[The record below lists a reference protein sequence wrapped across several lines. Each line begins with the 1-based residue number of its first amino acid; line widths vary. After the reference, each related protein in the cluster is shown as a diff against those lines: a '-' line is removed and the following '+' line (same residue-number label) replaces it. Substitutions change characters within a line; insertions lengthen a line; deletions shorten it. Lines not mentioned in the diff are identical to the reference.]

1 MSIYNYKVG
10 GSLEY
15 QHPTYTVRQADRELY
30 EGLKS
35 LEFCYVLNSRQM
47 GKSSLRVQMMNRL
60 QAEGINC
67 VAIDLTLIGSDAL
80 TPENWYGGIAFELLS
95 GFDLLSEVNFNTW
108 WRDRKVLPPVQRL
121 SLLIEEILL
130 THLSDNIVI
139 FIDEIDSVKSL
150 DFPTDDFFA
159 LIRGCYNRRVDHPH
173 YKRMTF
179 CLLGVATPSDLIE
192 DKGRTPFNIGKAI
205 ELTGFTFDEAKL
217 SLTPGLAEKI
227 DNPELIIEAVLDW
240 TGGQPFLTQKLCHI
254 IYNHSKNTNKKSNTQ
269 QPHSLPHKQKQ
280 INKNQQPTID
290 NLVETHII
298 NNWESQDEPEHLKTL
313 RNRLLSNSQNTG
325 RLLGIYQ
332 EILHKGEIIADD
344 SPEQSQLR
352 LTGLVCKQQGK
363 LKIYNRIYQEVFNR
377 YWVEKELSSLRPYTE
392 SFTAW
397 ITSNRQDESRLLRG
411 RALQEALDWKTGKSL
426 SVEDD
431 DFLAASQQKELEA
444 QREANKILA
453 DAKQKAEQLLEEAKA
468 AKQQAEAL
476 LTQTKKLTQIER
488 NDVKALRLFEVEGR
502 EIESLLLAMEVAQA
516 WQKLTENQPNK
527 TNFPSPAPS
536 STPSAAK
543 PITSLT
549 PSSTPSAAKH
559 HLSLQKILEQI
570 REKNQFTGHQG
581 AVNSVSF
588 SPNGKYIA
596 TASEDGTARLWN
608 QEGNLEVELI
618 GHQGKVRSI
627 SFSPNGEYIATASE
641 DSTAILWDLSG
652 NSITQFIGHQAWV
665 GSVSFSP
672 NGQYI
677 ATASEDGTAILW
689 DLSGLAIPK
698 TARFANCFAAA
709 QAIAKFVGHHGR
721 VLSVSFSPNSE
732 YIATASEDG
741 TAKLWNLSGNLIAEF
756 IGHRGW
762 VLSVSFSPNG
772 EYIATAAAD
781 STARLWDLSGKQVAQ
796 FLGHQGWV
804 WHVTFSADGEYLAT
818 AAADSKARLWN
829 LSGKQLAE
837 LKGHQGAVVS
847 VSFSPDG
854 KRLAT
859 ASADGTAR
867 LWDLFKKQEMVF
879 KGHTNW
885 VLNVSFSPH
894 GKYIATSSY
903 DGTARLWD
911 LAGNSIAE
919 LKGHQGWVASVNFS
933 PDGNYLATSSE
944 DGTAKLWDLS
954 GKQIGEF
961 KGHQGWVVSVT
972 FSPDGNYLA
981 TASVDGT
988 AKMWDLSGKQI
999 VEFKGHRGKLASVNF
1014 SPNGEYL
1021 ATAAD
1026 DRSAI
1031 LWNLAGNP
1039 ITELIGHR
1047 GLIWVVCFS
1056 PNNQYLATASDDG
1069 TVGLWDLAGNR
1080 ITELKG
1086 HQGGVLSVSFSPNSE
1101 YLATASADGTA
1112 RLWDLSGEEVAQ
1124 FIGHSD
1130 WVRGVTFSP
1139 DGAYLATASADT
1151 TARLWQIGDLGGGLT
1166 ELLHRGCDWLQYYFA
1181 SHPEALTKLQVCQG
1195 RR

>member
-95 GFDLLSEVNFNTW
+95 GFDLLGEVNFNTW
-108 WRDRKVLPPVQRL
+108 WRDRQVLPPVQRL
-121 SLLIEEILL
+121 SLLIEDILL

-173 YKRMTF
+173 YKRITF
-179 CLLGVATPSDLIE
+179 CLLGVATPSDLIQ

-227 DNPELIIEAVLDW
+227 DNPEVIIKAVLDW

-254 IYNHSKNTNKKSNTQ
+254 IYNHSKKSHQKSNTQ
-269 QPHSLPHKQKQ
+269 QSHPLPHHPKQ
-280 INKNQQPTID
+280 ITKKTKQTID
-290 NLVETHII
+290 NLVQTHII
-298 NNWESQDEPEHLKTL
+298 SNWESQDEPEHLKTL
-313 RNRLLSNSQNTG
+313 KNRLLSNSQNTG
-325 RLLGIYQ
+325 RLLGLYQ

-344 SPEQSQLR
+344 SPEQTQLR
-352 LTGLVCKQQGK
+352 LTGLVGKQQGK
-363 LKIYNRIYQEVFNR
+363 LKVYNRIYQQVFDR

-392 SFTAW
+392 AFTAW

-411 RALQEALDWKTGKSL
+411 KALQEALDWKTGKSL

-476 LTQTKKLTQIER
+476 LTQTKKLTKIER

-502 EIESLLLAMEVAQA
+502 EIESLLLAMEVAQS
-516 WQKLTENQPNK
+516 WQKLTENQPNQK
-527 TNFPSPAPS
+527 DSPIPSFTSSISSITPS
-536 STPSAAK
+536 ITSSIPSAA
-543 PITSLT
+543 PSITSNTSSIT
-549 PSSTPSAAKH
+549 PSTAKH
-559 HLSLQKILEQI
+559 HLSLQTILEQI
-570 REKNQFTGHQG
+570 REKNQFAGHQG

-618 GHQGKVRSI
+618 GHQGKVRSV
-627 SFSPNGEYIATASE
+627 SFSPNGQYIATASE

-672 NGQYI
+672 NGQ
-677 ATASEDGTAILW
+677 
-689 DLSGLAIPK
+689 
-698 TARFANCFAAA
+698 
-709 QAIAKFVGHHGR
+709 
-721 VLSVSFSPNSE
+721 

-867 LWDLFKKQEMVF
+867 LWELFKKQQMVF

-933 PDGNYLATSSE
+933 PDGRYLATSSE

-954 GKQIGEF
+954 GKEIGEF
-961 KGHQGWVVSVT
+961 KGHHGWVVSVT

-988 AKMWDLSGKQI
+988 AKMWDLSGKEI

-1039 ITELIGHR
+1039 IIELIGHR

-1166 ELLHRGCDWLQYYFA
+1166 ELLHRGCDWLQYYFV
-1181 SHPEALTKLQVCQG
+1181 SHPEALAKLEVCQG
-1195 RR
+1195 

>member
-15 QHPTYTVRQADRELY
+15 HHPTYVVRQADRELY
-30 EGLKS
+30 DGLKS

-67 VAIDLTLIGSDAL
+67 VSIDLTLIGSDAL

-95 GFDLLSEVNFNTW
+95 GFNLVGEVNFNTW
-108 WRDRKVLPPVQRL
+108 WRDRLVLPPVQRL

-130 THLSDNIVI
+130 THLSNNIII

-150 DFPTDDFFA
+150 NFPTDDFFA
-159 LIRGCYNRRVDHPH
+159 LIRGCYNRRVDYPD

-192 DKGRTPFNIGKAI
+192 DKGRTPFNIGQAI

-217 SLTPGLAEKI
+217 SLTPGLQEKI
-227 DNPELIIEAVLDW
+227 DNPELIIKSVLDW

-254 IYNHSKNTNKKSNTQ
+254 IYHKST
-269 QPHSLPHKQKQ
+269 
-280 INKNQQPTID
+280 KNQQPKTNNQQLIID
-290 NLVETHII
+290 TLVQTHII

-313 RNRLLSNSQNTG
+313 RNRLLSNEQNTG
-325 RLLGIYQ
+325 RLLGLYQ
-332 EILHKGEIIADD
+332 EILDKGEIIADD
-344 SPEQSQLR
+344 SPEQAELR

-363 LKIYNRIYQEVFNR
+363 LKVYNRIYQEVFNL

-392 SFTAW
+392 AIAAW
-397 ITSNRQDESRLLRG
+397 FASNRQDESRLLRG
-411 RALQEALDWKTGKSL
+411 RALQEALDWKAGKSL

-431 DFLAASQQKELEA
+431 DFLAASQQKELDAE
-444 QREANKILA
+444 RESNKILA
-453 DAKQKAEQLLEEAKA
+453 DAKQKAEQLLEDAKV

-476 LTQTKKLTQIER
+476 LAQTKKITQIER

-502 EIESLLLAMEVAQA
+502 EIEALLLAMEVAQA
-516 WQKLTENQPNK
+516 WQNLAADGVTDGVTDVTDGVGDGVGDGVADGVTDAMSILSANTVAANQD
-527 TNFPSPAPS
+527 
-536 STPSAAK
+536 
-543 PITSLT
+543 
-549 PSSTPSAAKH
+549 
-559 HLSLQKILEQI
+559 LSLQTILEQI
-570 REKNQFTGHQG
+570 REKNQFSGHKG

-588 SPNGKYIA
+588 SPDGEYLATASEDGTARLWDEYGNLQVELIGHQGKVRSVCFSPNGEYIA
-596 TASEDGTARLWN
+596 TASEDGTARLW
-608 QEGNLEVELI
+608 
-618 GHQGKVRSI
+618 
-627 SFSPNGEYIATASE
+627 
-641 DSTAILWDLSG
+641 DLSG
-652 NSITQFIGHQAWV
+652 NSIIKFIGHQAWV

-672 NGQYI
+672 DGQYI

-689 DLSGLAIPK
+689 NLSG
-698 TARFANCFAAA
+698 NS
-709 QAIAKFVGHHGR
+709 IAKFIGHHGR
-721 VLSVSFSPNSE
+721 VLSVSFSSNGE
-732 YIATASEDG
+732 LLATASDDG
-741 TAKLWNLSGNLIAEF
+741 TAKLWNLLGSLIAEF

-762 VLSVSFSPNG
+762 VLSVCFSPNG

-804 WHVTFSADGEYLAT
+804 WHVSFSADGEYIAT

-859 ASADGTAR
+859 ASADGSAR
-867 LWDLFKKQEMVF
+867 LWELFKKQRVVF

-885 VLNVSFSPH
+885 VLSVCFSPN
-894 GKYIATSSY
+894 GQSIATASY

-911 LAGNSIAE
+911 LSGNLLAE
-919 LKGHQGWVASVNFS
+919 LKGHQGWVASVCFS
-933 PDGNYLATSSE
+933 RDGHYLATASE
-944 DGTAKLWDLS
+944 DGTARMWNLS
-954 GKQIGEF
+954 GKQIVEF
-961 KGHQGWVVSVT
+961 KGHQGWVVSVS
-972 FSPDGNYLA
+972 FSPKNNYLA

-988 AKMWDLSGKQI
+988 ARLWDLSGKQI
-999 VEFKGHRGKLASVNF
+999 AEFKGHRGKLASVNF

-1026 DRSAI
+1026 DRKAI
-1031 LWNLAGNP
+1031 LWDLSENIIG
-1039 ITELIGHR
+1039 ELVGHR
-1047 GLIWVVCFS
+1047 GLIWMVCFS
-1056 PNNQYLATASDDG
+1056 PNNQYIATASDDG
-1069 TVGLWDLAGNR
+1069 TVGLWDLSGNL

-1112 RLWDLSGEEVAQ
+1112 RLWDLSGEQVAQ

-1130 WVRGVTFSP
+1130 WVRGVSFSP
-1139 DGAYLATASADT
+1139 DGEYLATASADA
-1151 TARLWQIGDLGGGLT
+1151 TARLWQVGEVGGGLA
-1166 ELLHRGCDWLQYYFA
+1166 ELLCRGCEWLQYYFV
-1181 SHPEALTKLQVCQG
+1181 SHPEALAKLEVCHG
-1195 RR
+1195 RK